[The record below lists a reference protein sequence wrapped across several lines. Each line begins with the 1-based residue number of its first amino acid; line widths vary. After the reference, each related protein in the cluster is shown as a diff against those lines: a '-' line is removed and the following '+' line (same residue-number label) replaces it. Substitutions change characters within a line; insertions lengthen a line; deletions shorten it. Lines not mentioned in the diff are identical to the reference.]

1 MKNFRS
7 YQLAVKFYKKS
18 LELKLPYYLKDQLR
32 RASSSVAC
40 NLAEGYG
47 RQTFKDRRRFY
58 FQALGSIR
66 ECQSL
71 LELGD
76 IDQSDFLDLL
86 DHLAAGVYKLC
97 FFKPQ

>member
-7 YQLAVKFYKKS
+7 YHLSVRFYKKC

-71 LELGD
+71 LEMGD
-76 IDQSDFLDLL
+76 IKHPALIDLL

-97 FFKPQ
+97 FYKL